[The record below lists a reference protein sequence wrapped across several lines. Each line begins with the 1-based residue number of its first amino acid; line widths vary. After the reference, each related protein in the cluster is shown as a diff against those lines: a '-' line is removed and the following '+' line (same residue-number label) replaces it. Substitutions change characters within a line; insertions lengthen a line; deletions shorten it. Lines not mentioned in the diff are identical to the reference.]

1 MSARCTAGRTVALL
15 GVLGSLAGC
24 AAQPAYDG
32 ERRTRD
38 EVAVVRGDPPVSAG
52 LPVSVRLRKVDA
64 RVLKATD
71 WRVELLPGSHVLLVD
86 CVTLQPARTQ
96 RFEVPVAVEPG
107 GHYRMV
113 ADVGTVNEGC
123 LAVRLEAQ

>member
-1 MSARCTAGRTVALL
+1 MSTRRAIALL
-15 GVLGSLAGC
+15 AAPGLLALLAGC
-24 AAQPAYDG
+24 AAQPAYEG

-71 WRVELLPGSHVLLVD
+71 WRVELLPGPHVLLVD
-86 CVTLQPARTQ
+86 CVTLQPPRTQ
-96 RFEVPVAVEPG
+96 RFEVPVSVEPG
-107 GHYRMV
+107 GHYRLV
-113 ADVGTVNEGC
+113 ADVGTVNDGC
-123 LAVRLEAQ
+123 LAVRLDPQ